1 MQKENLTVEYCKKEI
16 APPYRNS
23 FQPIHLVN
31 CILAAVGAFLLGA
44 FFAGLS
50 GENGKMVVT
59 IFSIVGCL
67 PLLIY
72 LYIQFTAPR
81 DAKEREERVAK
92 RELIFV
98 EDVLEKAYQE
108 SPGGKHQTMV
118 YILKFRDH
126 GKYVIPGGQHYTW
139 SELYSMS
146 GYGIYNTAV
155 SGDTFYLA
163 VWKEDPRQT
172 PILVYNAKFFELCE
186 EGTKPR
192 SGKSWRD
199 SVNLE

>member
-1 MQKENLTVEYCKKEI
+1 MQKEILTVEYCKKEI
-16 APPYRNS
+16 APPYQSS
-23 FQPIHLVN
+23 FRLMHLVN
-31 CILAAVGAFLLGA
+31 CILAIAGAVLLGA

-81 DAKEREERVAK
+81 DAKQREERVAK

-98 EDVLEKAYQE
+98 EDVLEKAYQD
-108 SPGGKHQTMV
+108 SYVGQYRSTA

-126 GKYVIPGGQHYTW
+126 GNYIIPGGQHYAW

-146 GYGIYNTAV
+146 GYGIYNTSV
-155 SGDTFYLA
+155 SGDRFYLA
-163 VWKEDPRQT
+163 VWKDDPRQT
-172 PILVYNAKFFELCE
+172 PILVYNAKFFEICE
-186 EGTKPR
+186 EGTQPR
-192 SGKSWRD
+192 SSKSWKD
-199 SVNLE
+199 SVSIE

>member
-1 MQKENLTVEYCKKEI
+1 MQKEILTVEYCKKEL
-16 APPYRNS
+16 APPYQS
-23 FQPIHLVN
+23 YFKPMHIVN
-31 CILAAVGAFLLGA
+31 CLLVIVASLLLGA

-50 GENGKMVVT
+50 GESGKIVLAV
-59 IFSIVGCL
+59 FVGVGCL

-72 LYIQFTAPR
+72 LYILFTSPQ
-81 DAKEREERVAK
+81 DAKQRAERVAK

-108 SPGGKHQTMV
+108 SLGGKHQTMV

-126 GKYVIPGGQHYTW
+126 GKYIIPGGQHYAW
-139 SELYSMS
+139 SELYAMS
-146 GYGIYNTAV
+146 GYGIYNTSV

-163 VWKEDPRQT
+163 VWKDDSRQI
-172 PILVYNAKFFELCE
+172 PILVYNAKFFEICE
-186 EGTKPR
+186 EGTQPR

-199 SVNLE
+199 SVSLE